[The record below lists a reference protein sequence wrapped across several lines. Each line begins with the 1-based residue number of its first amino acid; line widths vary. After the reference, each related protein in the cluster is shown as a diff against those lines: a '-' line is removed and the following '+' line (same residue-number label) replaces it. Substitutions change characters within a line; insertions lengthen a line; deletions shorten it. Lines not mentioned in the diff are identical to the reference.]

1 MWTSVVENIGNGCQI
16 SQMITEVKE
25 HLSLLTRDI
34 EKGQQKHLPDTAC
47 HRLQKVM
54 TPQSLRQTH
63 LKNVR
68 CATFFHL
75 VSTTDGGSTAVICSR
90 SSDVYSAVAFNSRYR
105 VLFALETASA
115 AAEMLQRH
123 PIHPE
128 EQTYYTSGLE
138 GIETCASWWLHSCSL
153 QLSFDR

>member
-1 MWTSVVENIGNGCQI
+1 MS
-16 SQMITEVKE
+16 TEVKE

-47 HRLQKVM
+47 HRLQKVRM
-54 TPQSLRQTH
+54 PRFLRQAH
-63 LKNVR
+63 LTNVR
-68 CATFFHL
+68 CSTFHH
-75 VSTTDGGSTAVICSR
+75 VSTTEGGPTALICFR
-90 SSDVYSAVAFNSRYR
+90 SSDVYSAVTFNSRYR

-128 EQTYYTSGLE
+128 GQTYYTSGLE
-138 GIETCASWWLHSCSL
+138 GIEICASWFL
-153 QLSFDR
+153 QLAAFF